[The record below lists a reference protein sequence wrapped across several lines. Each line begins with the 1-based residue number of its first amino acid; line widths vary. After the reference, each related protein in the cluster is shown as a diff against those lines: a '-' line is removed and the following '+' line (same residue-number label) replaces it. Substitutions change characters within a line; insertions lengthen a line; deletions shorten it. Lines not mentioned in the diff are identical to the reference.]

1 MSENRSLNSLFA
13 RLDESKANRANEAN
27 REREKAAEEA
37 EKERQKKK
45 VEESAVE
52 KYRVYDDDY
61 EPEVMIPK
69 GNPVAVQQPAKPKKE
84 KKGTKEQEMDEI
96 TDGNPFI
103 NTLFRRSS
111 KTQDQ
116 NPTAAAKPSAQP
128 AAPAQ
133 PASAPQP
140 TPADVPSLDNEQED
154 DTLVFQHILDGA
166 KSPDANAAQSVS
178 QPENDGIEID
188 LSDIENDAAEPVKG
202 DDEPIE
208 TSLSF
213 SQNEP
218 EAPAVLDSFSSEIPN
233 EQFVMPDTMS
243 DNDGAQKESVQEDEA
258 AEWPSGMSAPHFGEE
273 ENSSSDI
280 KPVGDEEANAFLYA
294 RFDKNNQYG
303 AFGLCID
310 TGKNLI
316 QSSYSG
322 DAADEVEYALRGA
335 IEMFR
340 ILEEHDIHAV
350 TVYTEPELSKAMK
363 ENARRLINGK
373 SEICRK
379 YIEMSW
385 KAMTSI
391 GIEFDTNRDI
401 HSEYAQLALATAR
414 YLAFRED
421 VLRGGSMTHD

>member
-27 REREKAAEEA
+27 REHEKAAEEA

-69 GNPVAVQQPAKPKKE
+69 GNPGAMQQPAKPKKE
-84 KKGTKEQEMDEI
+84 KKETKEQEMDEI

-103 NTLFRRSS
+103 NTLFRRSN
-111 KTQDQ
+111 KTQS
-116 NPTAAAKPSAQP
+116 PTAAAKPSAQP

-166 KSPDANAAQSVS
+166 KSPDANATQSVS

-218 EAPAVLDSFSSEIPN
+218 EAPAVSDSFSSEIPN

-243 DNDGAQKESVQEDEA
+243 DDDGAQKESVQEDEA

-379 YIEMSW
+379 YIETSW

-421 VLRGGSMTHD
+421 V

>member
-27 REREKAAEEA
+27 RERVKAAEEA

-69 GNPVAVQQPAKPKKE
+69 GNPGAVQQPAKPKKE

-140 TPADVPSLDNEQED
+140 TPADAPSLDNEQED

-218 EAPAVLDSFSSEIPN
+218 EAPAVSDSFSSEIPN

-243 DNDGAQKESVQEDEA
+243 DNDGTQKESVQEDEA

-322 DAADEVEYALRGA
+322 DAGDEVEYALRGA

-385 KAMTSI
+385 KAMTNI

-414 YLAFRED
+414 YLAYRD
-421 VLRGGSMTHD
+421 VV

>member
-27 REREKAAEEA
+27 REHEKAAEEA

-69 GNPVAVQQPAKPKKE
+69 GNPGAMQQPAKPKKE
-84 KKGTKEQEMDEI
+84 RKETKEQEMDEI

-103 NTLFRRSS
+103 NTLFRRSN
-111 KTQDQ
+111 KTQS
-116 NPTAAAKPSAQP
+116 PTAAAKPSAQP

-166 KSPDANAAQSVS
+166 KSPDANATQSVS

-218 EAPAVLDSFSSEIPN
+218 EAPAVSDSFSSEIPN
-233 EQFVMPDTMS
+233 EQLVMPDTMS
-243 DNDGAQKESVQEDEA
+243 DDDGAQGELAQEDEA

-322 DAADEVEYALRGA
+322 DAGDEVEYALRGA

-414 YLAFRED
+414 YLAFLEE
-421 VLRGGSMTHD
+421 V

>member
-27 REREKAAEEA
+27 REHEKAAEEA

-69 GNPVAVQQPAKPKKE
+69 GNPGAMQQPAKPKKE
-84 KKGTKEQEMDEI
+84 KKETKEQEMDEI

-103 NTLFRRSS
+103 NTLFRRSN
-111 KTQDQ
+111 KTQS
-116 NPTAAAKPSAQP
+116 PAAAAKPSAQP

-218 EAPAVLDSFSSEIPN
+218 EAPAAPGSFSSEIPN

-243 DNDGAQKESVQEDEA
+243 DDDGAQGELAQEDEA
-258 AEWPSGMSAPHFGEE
+258 AEWPSGMSAPHFSEE
-273 ENSSSDI
+273 ESSSNDV

-322 DAADEVEYALRGA
+322 DAGDEVEYALRGA

-391 GIEFDTNRDI
+391 GIEFDTSRDI

-414 YLAFRED
+414 YLAYRD
-421 VLRGGSMTHD
+421 VV

>member
-27 REREKAAEEA
+27 REHEKAAEEA

-69 GNPVAVQQPAKPKKE
+69 GNPGAMQQPAKPKKE
-84 KKGTKEQEMDEI
+84 KKETKEQEMDEI

-103 NTLFRRSS
+103 NTLFRRSN
-111 KTQDQ
+111 KTQS
-116 NPTAAAKPSAQP
+116 PTAAAKPSAQP

-218 EAPAVLDSFSSEIPN
+218 EAPAVSDSFSSEIPN

-243 DNDGAQKESVQEDEA
+243 DDDWAQGELAQEDEA

-322 DAADEVEYALRGA
+322 DAGDEVEYALRGA

-421 VLRGGSMTHD
+421 V

>member
-27 REREKAAEEA
+27 REHEKAAEEA

-69 GNPVAVQQPAKPKKE
+69 GNPGAMQQPAKPKKE
-84 KKGTKEQEMDEI
+84 EKETKEQEMDEI

-103 NTLFRRSS
+103 NTLFRRSN
-111 KTQDQ
+111 KTQS
-116 NPTAAAKPSAQP
+116 PAAVPKPAAQP
-128 AAPAQ
+128 VAPAQ
-133 PASAPQP
+133 PAPAPQP
-140 TPADVPSLDNEQED
+140 TPADTPSLDNEQED

-218 EAPAVLDSFSSEIPN
+218 EAPAAPGSFSSEIPN

-243 DNDGAQKESVQEDEA
+243 DDDGAQGELAQEDEA
-258 AEWPSGMSAPHFGEE
+258 AEWPSGMSAPHFSEE
-273 ENSSSDI
+273 ESSSNDV

-322 DAADEVEYALRGA
+322 DAGDEVEYALRGA

-385 KAMTSI
+385 KTMTNI

-414 YLAFRED
+414 YLAYRD
-421 VLRGGSMTHD
+421 VV

>member
-1 MSENRSLNSLFA
+1 M
-13 RLDESKANRANEAN
+13 
-27 REREKAAEEA
+27 
-37 EKERQKKK
+37 
-45 VEESAVE
+45 
-52 KYRVYDDDY
+52 YDDDY

-69 GNPVAVQQPAKPKKE
+69 GNPGAMQQPAKPKKE
-84 KKGTKEQEMDEI
+84 KKETKEQEMDEI

-103 NTLFRRSS
+103 NTLFRRSN
-111 KTQDQ
+111 KTQS
-116 NPTAAAKPSAQP
+116 PTAAAKPSAQP

-166 KSPDANAAQSVS
+166 KSPDANATQSVS

-218 EAPAVLDSFSSEIPN
+218 EAPAVSDSFSSEIPN

-243 DNDGAQKESVQEDEA
+243 DDDGAQGELAQEDEA

-273 ENSSSDI
+273 ENSSSGI

-322 DAADEVEYALRGA
+322 DAGDEVEYALRGA

-391 GIEFDTNRDI
+391 GIEFDTNWDI

-414 YLAFRED
+414 YLAFLKE
-421 VLRGGSMTHD
+421 V

>member
-69 GNPVAVQQPAKPKKE
+69 GNPGAVQQPAKPKKE

-140 TPADVPSLDNEQED
+140 TPADAPSLDNEQED

-218 EAPAVLDSFSSEIPN
+218 EAPTVSDSFSSEIPN

-322 DAADEVEYALRGA
+322 DAGDEVEYALRGA

-385 KAMTSI
+385 KTMTNI

-414 YLAFRED
+414 YLAYRD
-421 VLRGGSMTHD
+421 VV

>member
-27 REREKAAEEA
+27 REHEKAAEEA

-69 GNPVAVQQPAKPKKE
+69 GNPGAVQQPAKPKKE
-84 KKGTKEQEMDEI
+84 KKETKEQEMDEI

-103 NTLFRRSS
+103 NTLFRRSN
-111 KTQDQ
+111 KTQS
-116 NPTAAAKPSAQP
+116 PTAAAKPSAQP

-140 TPADVPSLDNEQED
+140 TPADTPSLDNEQED

-166 KSPDANAAQSVS
+166 KSPDANATQSVS

-218 EAPAVLDSFSSEIPN
+218 EAPAVSDSFSSEIPN

-243 DNDGAQKESVQEDEA
+243 DDDGAQGELAQEDEA
-258 AEWPSGMSAPHFGEE
+258 AEWPSGMSAPHFSEE
-273 ENSSSDI
+273 ESSSNDV

-322 DAADEVEYALRGA
+322 DAGDEVEYALRGA

-385 KAMTSI
+385 KTMTNI

-414 YLAFRED
+414 YLAYRD
-421 VLRGGSMTHD
+421 VV

>member
-37 EKERQKKK
+37 ETERQKKK

-69 GNPVAVQQPAKPKKE
+69 GNPGAMQQPAKPKKE
-84 KKGTKEQEMDEI
+84 KKETKEQEMDEI

-103 NTLFRRSS
+103 NTLFRRSN
-111 KTQDQ
+111 KTQS
-116 NPTAAAKPSAQP
+116 PTAVLKPAAQP
-128 AAPAQ
+128 VAPAQ
-133 PASAPQP
+133 PAPAPQP
-140 TPADVPSLDNEQED
+140 TPAAVSAQDDEQED
-154 DTLVFQHILDGA
+154 DTLVFQHILKDTN
-166 KSPDANAAQSVS
+166 ANAPQSVS
-178 QPENDGIEID
+178 RPENDGIEID
-188 LSDIENDAAEPVKG
+188 LNDIENDAVEPAKG
-202 DDEPIE
+202 DNEPIE

-213 SQNEP
+213 SQDEP
-218 EAPAVLDSFSSEIPN
+218 KALAVPDAFTSKIPN
-233 EQFVMPDTMS
+233 EQFVMPDTMP
-243 DNDGAQKESVQEDEA
+243 DDDGAHEETAQEDEA
-258 AEWPSGMSAPHFGEE
+258 AEWPSGMSAPHFSEE
-273 ENSSSDI
+273 ETLSGDV

-294 RFDKNNQYG
+294 RFDKKNQYG

-310 TGKNLI
+310 TGRNLI

-322 DAADEVEYALRGA
+322 DAADEAEYALRGA

-340 ILEEHDIHAV
+340 ILEEHGIHTV
-350 TVYTEPELSKAMK
+350 TIYTEPELSKAMK

-385 KAMTSI
+385 KAMTNI
-391 GIEFDTNRDI
+391 GIEFDTDRDI

-414 YLAFRED
+414 YLAFREE
-421 VLRGGSMTHD
+421 V

>member
-27 REREKAAEEA
+27 REHEKAAEEA

-69 GNPVAVQQPAKPKKE
+69 GNPGAVQQPAKPKKE

-218 EAPAVLDSFSSEIPN
+218 EAPTVSDSFSSEIPN

-258 AEWPSGMSAPHFGEE
+258 AEWPSGMSAPRFGEE

-414 YLAFRED
+414 YLAYRD
-421 VLRGGSMTHD
+421 VV

>member
-27 REREKAAEEA
+27 REREKAAEET

-69 GNPVAVQQPAKPKKE
+69 GNPGAVQQPAKPKKE

-188 LSDIENDAAEPVKG
+188 LSDIENGAAEPVKG

-218 EAPAVLDSFSSEIPN
+218 EAPAVSDSFSSEIPN

-421 VLRGGSMTHD
+421 V

>member
-27 REREKAAEEA
+27 REHEKAAEEA

-69 GNPVAVQQPAKPKKE
+69 GNPGAVQQPAKPKKE
-84 KKGTKEQEMDEI
+84 KKETKEQEMDEI

-103 NTLFRRSS
+103 NTLFRRSN
-111 KTQDQ
+111 KTQS
-116 NPTAAAKPSAQP
+116 PTAAAKPSAQP

-218 EAPAVLDSFSSEIPN
+218 EAPAVSDSFSSEIPN
-233 EQFVMPDTMS
+233 EQFVMPDTML

-340 ILEEHDIHAV
+340 ILEEHDIHSV

-391 GIEFDTNRDI
+391 GIEFDTSRDI

-414 YLAFRED
+414 YLAYRD
-421 VLRGGSMTHD
+421 VV

>member
-27 REREKAAEEA
+27 RERERAAEEA

-69 GNPVAVQQPAKPKKE
+69 GNPGAVQQPAKPKKE

-188 LSDIENDAAEPVKG
+188 LSDIENDAAEPSKG

-213 SQNEP
+213 SQSEP
-218 EAPAVLDSFSSEIPN
+218 EAPAVSDSFSSEIPN

-258 AEWPSGMSAPHFGEE
+258 AEWPSGMSAPHFSEE

-322 DAADEVEYALRGA
+322 DAANEVEYALRGA

-421 VLRGGSMTHD
+421 V

>member
-27 REREKAAEEA
+27 REHEKAAEEA

-69 GNPVAVQQPAKPKKE
+69 GNPGAMQQPAKPKKE

-140 TPADVPSLDNEQED
+140 TSAYAPSLDNEQED

-218 EAPAVLDSFSSEIPN
+218 EAPAVSDSFSSEIPN

-243 DNDGAQKESVQEDEA
+243 DNDGAQGELTQEDEA
-258 AEWPSGMSAPHFGEE
+258 AEWPSGMSAPHFSEE
-273 ENSSSDI
+273 ESSSSDV

-322 DAADEVEYALRGA
+322 DAANEVEYALRGA

-414 YLAFRED
+414 YLAYRD
-421 VLRGGSMTHD
+421 VV

>member
-69 GNPVAVQQPAKPKKE
+69 GNPGAVQQPAKPKKE

-140 TPADVPSLDNEQED
+140 TPADAPSLDNEQED

-188 LSDIENDAAEPVKG
+188 LSDIENDAAEPAKG

-218 EAPAVLDSFSSEIPN
+218 KTPAVSDSFSSEIPN

-243 DNDGAQKESVQEDEA
+243 DNDGAQKESAQEDEA
-258 AEWPSGMSAPHFGEE
+258 AEWPSGMSAPHFSEE

-322 DAADEVEYALRGA
+322 DAADEVEYGLRGA

-385 KAMTSI
+385 KAMTNI
-391 GIEFDTNRDI
+391 GIEFDANRDI

-421 VLRGGSMTHD
+421 V

>member
-27 REREKAAEEA
+27 REHEKAAEEA

-69 GNPVAVQQPAKPKKE
+69 GNPGAVQQPAKPKKE

-188 LSDIENDAAEPVKG
+188 LSDIENDVAEPVKG

-218 EAPAVLDSFSSEIPN
+218 EAPAVSDSFSSEIPN

-421 VLRGGSMTHD
+421 V

>member
-13 RLDESKANRANEAN
+13 RLDESIANRANEAN
-27 REREKAAEEA
+27 REHEKAAEEA

-69 GNPVAVQQPAKPKKE
+69 GNPGAMQQPAKPKKE
-84 KKGTKEQEMDEI
+84 KKETKEQEMDEI

-140 TPADVPSLDNEQED
+140 TPADVPSLDNELED
-154 DTLVFQHILDGA
+154 DTLVFQHILDGV

-218 EAPAVLDSFSSEIPN
+218 EAPAAPGSFSSEIPN

-243 DNDGAQKESVQEDEA
+243 DDDGTQGELAQEDEA
-258 AEWPSGMSAPHFGEE
+258 AEWPSGMSAPHFSEE
-273 ENSSSDI
+273 ESSSSDV

-391 GIEFDTNRDI
+391 GIEFDTSRDI

-414 YLAFRED
+414 YLAYRD
-421 VLRGGSMTHD
+421 VV

>member
-27 REREKAAEEA
+27 REHEKAAEEA

-69 GNPVAVQQPAKPKKE
+69 GNPGAVQQPAKPKKE

-218 EAPAVLDSFSSEIPN
+218 EAPAVSDSFSSEIPN

-243 DNDGAQKESVQEDEA
+243 DDDGAQGELAQEDEA
-258 AEWPSGMSAPHFGEE
+258 AEWPSGMSAPHFSEE
-273 ENSSSDI
+273 ESSSNDV
-280 KPVGDEEANAFLYA
+280 KPVSDEEANAFLYA

-322 DAADEVEYALRGA
+322 DAGDEVEYALRGA

-379 YIEMSW
+379 YIEMSC

-421 VLRGGSMTHD
+421 V

>member
-27 REREKAAEEA
+27 REHEKAAEEA
-37 EKERQKKK
+37 EKGRQKKK

-69 GNPVAVQQPAKPKKE
+69 GNPGAMQQPAKPKKE
-84 KKGTKEQEMDEI
+84 KKETKEQEMDEI

-103 NTLFRRSS
+103 NTLFRRSN
-111 KTQDQ
+111 KTQS
-116 NPTAAAKPSAQP
+116 PTAAAKPSAQP

-218 EAPAVLDSFSSEIPN
+218 EAPAAPGSFSSEIPN

-243 DNDGAQKESVQEDEA
+243 DDDGAQGELAQEDEA
-258 AEWPSGMSAPHFGEE
+258 AEWPSGMSAPHFSEE
-273 ENSSSDI
+273 ESSSNDV

-322 DAADEVEYALRGA
+322 DAGDEVEYALRGA

-385 KAMTSI
+385 KTMTNI

-414 YLAFRED
+414 YLAYRD
-421 VLRGGSMTHD
+421 VV

>member
-27 REREKAAEEA
+27 REHEKAAEEA

-69 GNPVAVQQPAKPKKE
+69 GNPGAMQQPAKPKKE
-84 KKGTKEQEMDEI
+84 KKETKEQEMDEI

-103 NTLFRRSS
+103 NTLFRRSN
-111 KTQDQ
+111 KTQS
-116 NPTAAAKPSAQP
+116 PAAVPKPAAQP
-128 AAPAQ
+128 VAPAQ
-133 PASAPQP
+133 PAPAPQP
-140 TPADVPSLDNEQED
+140 TPADTPSLDNEQED
-154 DTLVFQHILDGA
+154 DTLVFQHIPDGA

-218 EAPAVLDSFSSEIPN
+218 EAPAAPGSFSSEIPN

-243 DNDGAQKESVQEDEA
+243 DDDGAQGELAQEDEA
-258 AEWPSGMSAPHFGEE
+258 AEWPSGMSAPHFSEE
-273 ENSSSDI
+273 ESSSNDV

-322 DAADEVEYALRGA
+322 DAGDEVEYALRGA

-385 KAMTSI
+385 KTMTNI

-414 YLAFRED
+414 YLAYRD
-421 VLRGGSMTHD
+421 VV

>member
-27 REREKAAEEA
+27 REHEKAAEEA

-69 GNPVAVQQPAKPKKE
+69 GNPGAMQQPAKPKKE
-84 KKGTKEQEMDEI
+84 KKETKEQEMDEI

-103 NTLFRRSS
+103 NTLFRRSN
-111 KTQDQ
+111 KTQS
-116 NPTAAAKPSAQP
+116 PTAAAKPSAQP

-218 EAPAVLDSFSSEIPN
+218 EAPAAPGSFSSEIPN

-243 DNDGAQKESVQEDEA
+243 DDDGAQGELAQEDEA
-258 AEWPSGMSAPHFGEE
+258 AEWPSGMSAPHFSEE
-273 ENSSSDI
+273 ESSSNDV

-322 DAADEVEYALRGA
+322 DAGDKVEYALRGA

-385 KAMTSI
+385 KTMTNI

-421 VLRGGSMTHD
+421 V

>member
-27 REREKAAEEA
+27 REHEKAAEEA

-69 GNPVAVQQPAKPKKE
+69 GNPGAMQQPAKPKKE
-84 KKGTKEQEMDEI
+84 KKETKEQEMDEI

-103 NTLFRRSS
+103 NTLFRRSN
-111 KTQDQ
+111 KTQSL
-116 NPTAAAKPSAQP
+116 AAVPKPAAQP
-128 AAPAQ
+128 VAPAQ
-133 PASAPQP
+133 PAPAPQP
-140 TPADVPSLDNEQED
+140 TPADTPSLDNEQED

-218 EAPAVLDSFSSEIPN
+218 EAPAAPGSFSSEIPN
-233 EQFVMPDTMS
+233 EQFVMPNTMS
-243 DNDGAQKESVQEDEA
+243 DDDGAQGELAQEDEA
-258 AEWPSGMSAPHFGEE
+258 AEWPSGMSAPHFSEE
-273 ENSSSDI
+273 ESSSNDV

-322 DAADEVEYALRGA
+322 DAGDEVEYALRGA

-385 KAMTSI
+385 KTMTNI

-414 YLAFRED
+414 YLAYRD
-421 VLRGGSMTHD
+421 VV

>member
-27 REREKAAEEA
+27 REHEKAAEEA

-69 GNPVAVQQPAKPKKE
+69 GNPGAVQQPTKPKKE

-188 LSDIENDAAEPVKG
+188 LSDIENDAAEPAKG

-218 EAPAVLDSFSSEIPN
+218 EAPAVSDSFSSEIPN

-243 DNDGAQKESVQEDEA
+243 DDDGAQGELAQEDEA

-414 YLAFRED
+414 YLAFREE
-421 VLRGGSMTHD
+421 V

>member
-27 REREKAAEEA
+27 REHEKAAEEA

-45 VEESAVE
+45 VEESTVE

-69 GNPVAVQQPAKPKKE
+69 GNPGAMQQPAKPKKE
-84 KKGTKEQEMDEI
+84 KKETKEQEMDEI

-103 NTLFRRSS
+103 NTLFRRSN
-111 KTQDQ
+111 KTQS
-116 NPTAAAKPSAQP
+116 PAAVPKPAAQP
-128 AAPAQ
+128 VAPAQ
-133 PASAPQP
+133 PAPAPQP
-140 TPADVPSLDNEQED
+140 TPADTPSLDNEQED

-218 EAPAVLDSFSSEIPN
+218 EAPAVSDSFSSEIPN

-243 DNDGAQKESVQEDEA
+243 DDDGAQGELAQEDEA
-258 AEWPSGMSAPHFGEE
+258 AEWPSGMSAPHFSEE
-273 ENSSSDI
+273 ESSSNDV
-280 KPVGDEEANAFLYA
+280 KPVGDEEAYAFLYA

-322 DAADEVEYALRGA
+322 DAGDEVEYALRGA

-421 VLRGGSMTHD
+421 V

>member
-27 REREKAAEEA
+27 REHEKAAEEA

-52 KYRVYDDDY
+52 KYRVYDDGY

-69 GNPVAVQQPAKPKKE
+69 GNPGAVQQPAKPKKE

-218 EAPAVLDSFSSEIPN
+218 EAPAVSDSFSSEIPN

-243 DNDGAQKESVQEDEA
+243 DDDGAQGELAQEDEA
-258 AEWPSGMSAPHFGEE
+258 AEWPSGMSAPHFSEE
-273 ENSSSDI
+273 ESSSNDV
-280 KPVGDEEANAFLYA
+280 KPVSDEEANAFLYA

-322 DAADEVEYALRGA
+322 DAGDEVEYALRGA

-421 VLRGGSMTHD
+421 V

>member
-27 REREKAAEEA
+27 REHEKAAEEA

-69 GNPVAVQQPAKPKKE
+69 GNPGAVQQPAKPKKE

-218 EAPAVLDSFSSEIPN
+218 EAPAVSDSFSSEIPN

-243 DNDGAQKESVQEDEA
+243 DNDGAQKESFQEDEA
-258 AEWPSGMSAPHFGEE
+258 AEWPSGMSAPHFSEE
-273 ENSSSDI
+273 ESSSNDV

-322 DAADEVEYALRGA
+322 DAGDEVEYALRGA

-385 KAMTSI
+385 KTMTNI

-414 YLAFRED
+414 YLAYRD
-421 VLRGGSMTHD
+421 VV

>member
-27 REREKAAEEA
+27 REHEKAAEEA

-69 GNPVAVQQPAKPKKE
+69 GNPGAMQQPAKPKKE
-84 KKGTKEQEMDEI
+84 KKETKEQEMDEI

-103 NTLFRRSS
+103 NTLFRRSN
-111 KTQDQ
+111 KTQS
-116 NPTAAAKPSAQP
+116 PAAVPKPAAQP
-128 AAPAQ
+128 VAPAQ
-133 PASAPQP
+133 PAPAPQP
-140 TPADVPSLDNEQED
+140 TPADTPSLDNEQED

-218 EAPAVLDSFSSEIPN
+218 EAPAVSDSFSSEIPN

-243 DNDGAQKESVQEDEA
+243 DNDGAQGELAQEDEA
-258 AEWPSGMSAPHFGEE
+258 AEWPSGMSAPHFIEE
-273 ENSSSDI
+273 ESSSSDV

-322 DAADEVEYALRGA
+322 DAGDEVEYALRGA

-379 YIEMSW
+379 YIKMSW

-391 GIEFDTNRDI
+391 GIEFDTSRDI

-414 YLAFRED
+414 YLAYRD
-421 VLRGGSMTHD
+421 VV

>member
-69 GNPVAVQQPAKPKKE
+69 GNPGAVQQPAKPKKE

-116 NPTAAAKPSAQP
+116 NPTVAAKPSAQP

-188 LSDIENDAAEPVKG
+188 LSDIENDAAEPAKG

-218 EAPAVLDSFSSEIPN
+218 EAPAVSDSFSSEIPN

-243 DNDGAQKESVQEDEA
+243 DDDGAQGELAQEDEA
-258 AEWPSGMSAPHFGEE
+258 AEWPSGMSAPHFSEE
-273 ENSSSDI
+273 ESSSSDV

-322 DAADEVEYALRGA
+322 DAGDEVEYALRGA

-385 KAMTSI
+385 KAMTNI

-414 YLAFRED
+414 YLAYRD
-421 VLRGGSMTHD
+421 VV

>member
-27 REREKAAEEA
+27 REHEKAAEEA

-69 GNPVAVQQPAKPKKE
+69 GNPGAMQQPAKPKKE
-84 KKGTKEQEMDEI
+84 TKEQEMDEI

-103 NTLFRRSS
+103 NTLFRRSN
-111 KTQDQ
+111 KTQS
-116 NPTAAAKPSAQP
+116 PAAVPKPAAQP
-128 AAPAQ
+128 VAPAQ
-133 PASAPQP
+133 PAPAPQP
-140 TPADVPSLDNEQED
+140 TPADTPSLDNEQED

-188 LSDIENDAAEPVKG
+188 LSDIENEAAEPVKG

-218 EAPAVLDSFSSEIPN
+218 EAPAVSDSFSSEIPN

-243 DNDGAQKESVQEDEA
+243 DDDGAQGELAQEDEA
-258 AEWPSGMSAPHFGEE
+258 AEWPSGMSAPHFSEE
-273 ENSSSDI
+273 ESSSNDV

-322 DAADEVEYALRGA
+322 DAGDEVEYALRGA

-401 HSEYAQLALATAR
+401 HSEYAQLALAMAR

-421 VLRGGSMTHD
+421 V

>member
-27 REREKAAEEA
+27 REHEKAAEEA

-69 GNPVAVQQPAKPKKE
+69 GNPGAMQQPAKPKKE
-84 KKGTKEQEMDEI
+84 KKETKEQEMDEI

-140 TPADVPSLDNEQED
+140 TPADVPSLDNELED

-166 KSPDANAAQSVS
+166 KSPDANATQSVS

-218 EAPAVLDSFSSEIPN
+218 EAPAVSDSFSSEIPN

-243 DNDGAQKESVQEDEA
+243 DDDGAQGELAQEDEA
-258 AEWPSGMSAPHFGEE
+258 AEWPSGMSAPHFSEE
-273 ENSSSDI
+273 ESSSNDV

-414 YLAFRED
+414 YLAFREE
-421 VLRGGSMTHD
+421 V

>member
-27 REREKAAEEA
+27 RERVKAAEEA

-69 GNPVAVQQPAKPKKE
+69 GNPGAVQQPAKPKKE

-218 EAPAVLDSFSSEIPN
+218 EAPAVSDSFSSEIPN

-243 DNDGAQKESVQEDEA
+243 DNDGTQKESVQEDEA

-385 KAMTSI
+385 KAMTNI

-414 YLAFRED
+414 YLAYRD
-421 VLRGGSMTHD
+421 IV

>member
-27 REREKAAEEA
+27 REHEKAAEEA

-69 GNPVAVQQPAKPKKE
+69 GNPGAMQQPAKPKKE
-84 KKGTKEQEMDEI
+84 KKETKEQEMDEI

-103 NTLFRRSS
+103 NTLFRRSN
-111 KTQDQ
+111 KTQS
-116 NPTAAAKPSAQP
+116 PAAVPKPAAQP
-128 AAPAQ
+128 VAPAQ
-133 PASAPQP
+133 PAPAPQP
-140 TPADVPSLDNEQED
+140 TPADTPSLDNEQED

-218 EAPAVLDSFSSEIPN
+218 EAPAAPGSFSSEIPN

-243 DNDGAQKESVQEDEA
+243 DDDGAQGELAQEDEA
-258 AEWPSGMSAPHFGEE
+258 AEWPSGMSAPHFSEE
-273 ENSSSDI
+273 ESSSNDV

-322 DAADEVEYALRGA
+322 DAGDEVEYALRGA

-385 KAMTSI
+385 KTMTNI

-414 YLAFRED
+414 YLAYRN
-421 VLRGGSMTHD
+421 VV

>member
-69 GNPVAVQQPAKPKKE
+69 GNPGAVQQPAKPKKE

-188 LSDIENDAAEPVKG
+188 LSDIENDAAEPVNG

-218 EAPAVLDSFSSEIPN
+218 EAPAVSDSFSSEIPN
-233 EQFVMPDTMS
+233 EQFVMPDTMP

-322 DAADEVEYALRGA
+322 DAADEAEYALRGA

-385 KAMTSI
+385 KAMTNI

-414 YLAFRED
+414 YLAYRD
-421 VLRGGSMTHD
+421 VV

>member
-27 REREKAAEEA
+27 REHEKAAEEA

-69 GNPVAVQQPAKPKKE
+69 GNPGAVQQPAKPKKE

-213 SQNEP
+213 SQNET
-218 EAPAVLDSFSSEIPN
+218 EAPAVSDSFSSEIPN

-243 DNDGAQKESVQEDEA
+243 DDDGAQGELAQEDEA
-258 AEWPSGMSAPHFGEE
+258 AEWPSGMSAPHFSEE
-273 ENSSSDI
+273 ESSSNDV
-280 KPVGDEEANAFLYA
+280 KPVSDEEANAFLYA

-322 DAADEVEYALRGA
+322 DAGDEVEYALRGA

-421 VLRGGSMTHD
+421 V

>member
-27 REREKAAEEA
+27 REHEKAAEEA

-69 GNPVAVQQPAKPKKE
+69 GNPGAVQQPTKPKKE

-218 EAPAVLDSFSSEIPN
+218 EAPAAPGSFSSEIPN

-243 DNDGAQKESVQEDEA
+243 DDDGAQGELAQEDEA
-258 AEWPSGMSAPHFGEE
+258 AEWPSGMSAPHFSEE
-273 ENSSSDI
+273 ESSSNDV

-322 DAADEVEYALRGA
+322 DAGDEVEYALRGA

-385 KAMTSI
+385 KTMTNI

-414 YLAFRED
+414 YLAYRD
-421 VLRGGSMTHD
+421 VV

>member
-13 RLDESKANRANEAN
+13 RLDESKANRANEAS

-69 GNPVAVQQPAKPKKE
+69 GNPGAMQQPAKPKKE

-116 NPTAAAKPSAQP
+116 NPTAAPKPSAQP
-128 AAPAQ
+128 AAPA
-133 PASAPQP
+133 QP

-218 EAPAVLDSFSSEIPN
+218 EAPAVSDSFSSEIPN

-243 DNDGAQKESVQEDEA
+243 DNDGAQGELAQEDEA
-258 AEWPSGMSAPHFGEE
+258 AEWPSGMSAPHFSEE
-273 ENSSSDI
+273 ETLSSDV

-294 RFDKNNQYG
+294 RFDKKNQYG

-322 DAADEVEYALRGA
+322 DAADEAEYALRGA

-385 KAMTSI
+385 KAMTNI

-414 YLAFRED
+414 YLAYRD
-421 VLRGGSMTHD
+421 VV

>member
-27 REREKAAEEA
+27 REHEKAAEEA

-69 GNPVAVQQPAKPKKE
+69 GNPGAVQQPAKPKKE

-218 EAPAVLDSFSSEIPN
+218 EAPAVSDSFSSEIPN

-322 DAADEVEYALRGA
+322 DAGDEVEYALRGA

-385 KAMTSI
+385 KTMTNI

-414 YLAFRED
+414 YLAYRD
-421 VLRGGSMTHD
+421 VV

>member
-27 REREKAAEEA
+27 REHEKAAEEA

-69 GNPVAVQQPAKPKKE
+69 GNPGAMQQPAKPKKE
-84 KKGTKEQEMDEI
+84 KKETKEQEMDEI

-103 NTLFRRSS
+103 NTLFRRSN
-111 KTQDQ
+111 KTQS
-116 NPTAAAKPSAQP
+116 PTAAAKPSAQP

-218 EAPAVLDSFSSEIPN
+218 EAPAAPGSFSSEIPN

-243 DNDGAQKESVQEDEA
+243 DDDGAQGELAQEDEA
-258 AEWPSGMSAPHFGEE
+258 AEWPSGMSAPHFSEE
-273 ENSSSDI
+273 ESSSNDV

-322 DAADEVEYALRGA
+322 DAGDEVEYALRGA

-385 KAMTSI
+385 KTMTNI

-414 YLAFRED
+414 YLAFREE
-421 VLRGGSMTHD
+421 V